1 MGAKINYQYK
11 LTSLP
16 NSKFNQ
22 IHEQRLRCCKN
33 RKLTKWNLLPSEN
46 CFAAHSFYTSLRH
59 FPPFPVWIHALKVK
73 LKTCNDP
80 VLPYFPFFFIFFHF
94 FPSPA
99 RPGVPCTYIH
109 PHFTTRLRAYN
120 YIAIF
125 PSFNSFQL
133 LFHFRF
139 SHFSIRFPPLSF
151 SIYTNTR
158 IYCLFAFRSQTIFVL
173 RQKWNKK
180 NKTLETCASINRYQA
195 VA

>member
-1 MGAKINYQYK
+1 M
-11 LTSLP
+11 
-16 NSKFNQ
+16 KFAS
-22 IHEQRLRCCKN
+22 E
-33 RKLTKWNLLPSEN
+33 RKLFCCPLLLHLAPSLSTISCVNSCIESEIEN
-46 CFAAHSFYTSLRH
+46 VQRPRS
-59 FPPFPVWIHALKVK
+59 ALFSV
-73 LKTCNDP
+73 
-80 VLPYFPFFFIFFHF
+80 FFLIFLNF

-173 RQKWNKK
+173 RQK
-180 NKTLETCASINRYQA
+180 
-195 VA
+195 